1 MNDLLVFFGLIAVLF
16 LAWFMNDGYKNNER
30 TSGKFIEPAIEPL
43 GFDWKIGIS
52 LLTSF
57 AAREVMV
64 GTLNTIYSI
73 EESDGENATLKEK
86 LINDVNPETGKPVYT
101 IATAISLM
109 IFFALAMQCMSTIAI
124 VKRETNSWKW
134 PTAMFLYMT
143 SLAYLCSFIAFQI
156 GSM

>member
-1 MNDLLVFFGLIAVLF
+1 M
-16 LAWFMNDGYKNNER
+16 
-30 TSGKFIEPAIEPL
+30 IEPVIKPL

-52 LLTSF
+52 LVTSF

-73 EESDGENATLKEK
+73 EEEDGDTSTLKEK
-86 LINDVNPETGKPVYT
+86 LRNDVDPETGKPVYT

-134 PTAMFLYMT
+134 PVAMFTYM
-143 SLAYLCSFIAFQI
+143 SVLAYLASFLAYQI
-156 GSM
+156 GTRL